1 MNYEYKN
8 KYLWDAPVV
17 WNKPADHFRML
28 VSLRTRTPWVSD
40 AKLDLEKLINSPIG
54 EKMIEDFLPYI
65 TYGDEMD
72 PALLA
77 YYEGLEKGL
86 KKEMH
91 QRDDF
96 WERWA
101 TFVPL
106 STYREENRGRKYPLL
121 FVLHGSTMPINWEEC
136 SGFTKVAA
144 REEIILCIPEN
155 HSVENLM
162 RIFGEMQRLYPI
174 DLSRVYCTGY
184 SLGGRQ
190 TNEMIFAHPEILA
203 AACPCGAL
211 AGPFSCTDASEER
224 IEKVVTGSTIGEV
237 HETFLRG
244 RMQEPEG
251 LEVAVVTPV
260 PVVVLVHGAETQTP
274 EHRRVAGTRRI
285 GIALRVDLMRKHFF
299 VCRFRKAFPFQQA
312 PADEAGIFGGVG
324 AQRVGAVGAGMT
336 ALSAVLAVPVETGY
350 SNGVVHRQPFIGSC
364 RHIERLENFLPGD
377 FIERSTLDGF
387 HGPLQEGIALTRICE
402 TGVHRILERDG
413 TCRPFIR

>member
-106 STYREENRGRKYPLL
+106 SAYREENRGRKYPLL

-211 AGPFSCTDASEER
+211 AGPFSCTDASEEG
-224 IEKVVTGSTIGEV
+224 IEKVAACRVPVMTVSG
-237 HETFLRG
+237 LN
-244 RMQEPEG
+244 EG
-251 LEVAVVTPV
+251 LYLFPYYEDAPEKGCMWEVLDESVLGPTPKVKDKVESLNKRLRSSNCQPVSFEEVCRTRDSANRVERLLGAPGAAYETRKFLGAEHYIASYTDSFGDEVFKIVAVDNFPHWPSPTM
-260 PVVVLVHGAETQTP
+260 AE
-274 EHRRVAGTRRI
+274 
-285 GIALRVDLMRKHFF
+285 LCWDFMKHYS
-299 VCRFRKAFPFQQA
+299 R
-312 PADEAGIFGGVG
+312 EI
-324 AQRVGAVGAGMT
+324 
-336 ALSAVLAVPVETGY
+336 ETGK
-350 SNGVVHRQPFIGSC
+350 
-364 RHIERLENFLPGD
+364 
-377 FIERSTLDGF
+377 
-387 HGPLQEGIALTRICE
+387 LTDDRK
-402 TGVHRILERDG
+402 
-413 TCRPFIR
+413 